1 MQRTRTRKLIFGAL
15 LTALA
20 VVLKSFLGIPVTMF
34 GGFIKDINFSAG
46 IVMYAGIALGP
57 VYGGIVG
64 ALTDILCSII
74 RPMGAY
80 MPLFTLTSA
89 LMGIL
94 PALFFL
100 KKQRYNFW
108 RTLLS
113 VTTAQ
118 LVCSF
123 CFNTLI
129 LIMLGMPWG
138 VAWFRS
144 ISAFVLIP
152 VHTAVIFALLKA
164 TEKFLAQGLAL
175 APPNCETTAH

>member
-64 ALTDILCSII
+64 RAHGYPVQHHPPDGRVYAAVHAHKRAHGHPAC
-74 RPMGAY
+74 AV
-80 MPLFTLTSA
+80 LF
-89 LMGIL
+89 
-94 PALFFL
+94 

-164 TEKFLAQGLAL
+164 TEKFLARGLAL